1 MKRATRKM
9 EEEYTIDPGRIGSEE
24 RPLGE
29 TEIDEG
35 TINNP
40 DEVMAT
46 VPEEENEKYE
56 EEMEEDAL

>member
-1 MKRATRKM
+1 M

-29 TEIDEG
+29 TAIDEG